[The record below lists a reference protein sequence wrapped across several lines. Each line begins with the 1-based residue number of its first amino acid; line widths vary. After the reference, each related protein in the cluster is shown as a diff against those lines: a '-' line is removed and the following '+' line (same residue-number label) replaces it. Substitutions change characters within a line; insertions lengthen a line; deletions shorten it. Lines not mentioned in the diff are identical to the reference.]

1 MSFLQVGLVGQPRF
15 AATEPAV
22 HSMFARADMS
32 APIEGAE
39 QSPTGL
45 GLSLTFPPVESADM
59 EIFVRPD
66 ISVSMV
72 GAMQLAFVQVESANM
87 EMFATRGTPVSM
99 VGAMQLAFVQ
109 VESANMEMFAT
120 RGTPVLAV
128 CAHCLLFLQVEYAV
142 QVSTRV

>member
-1 MSFLQVGLVGQPRF
+1 MSFLQVGRVGQPRL
-15 AATEPAV
+15 APATEPAV
-22 HSMFARADMS
+22 HSIFARADMS
-32 APIEGAE
+32 APIDGAE

-45 GLSLTFPPVESADM
+45 GLSLTFPP
-59 EIFVRPD
+59 
-66 ISVSMV
+66 
-72 GAMQLAFVQVESANM
+72 VESANM

-128 CAHCLLFLQVEYAV
+128 CVHCLVFLQVEYAV
-142 QVSTRV
+142 